1 LIPPSIALVTITDDI
16 SGLSF
21 SSPAYSKAETG
32 GSAAISVFRSNYTNS
47 TVSVDFA
54 TANGTGQAG
63 VNYFPTNGTLI
74 FTNGETVKTFA
85 VQLKD
90 NGVVDGDHTVL
101 LSLANPV
108 GNAVL
113 INPSAATL
121 TVLEADGSLVVP
133 AGAAL
138 TSESGPVNGF
148 IDPNETVTLLFGL
161 RDSVGTNTANLVA
174 TLLAT
179 NGVSNPSAPANYGVL
194 VAHGP
199 SVSRPFTFTASGT
212 NGQTITATF
221 QLQDG
226 SANLGQATFRFT
238 LGKTL
243 ATFSNPAAIVI
254 NDNTSA
260 TPYPSTINVNGIGGL
275 VTGATV
281 TLTNLNHTWPSDIDI
296 LLVSPTGQ
304 NSYLMAKCGSS
315 FTTKNV
321 TLTFDDAASS
331 SLPQFSQ
338 IVSGTNKPTS
348 HALATPP
355 FPAALTPPPPY
366 NVGLSNLF
374 ENNPNGNWSLY
385 VIDDTA
391 GNSGA
396 ISNGWILNL
405 TTGGVVPPSA
415 DVGLAMTVSPP
426 PIVTTSNVT
435 FTLTVTNYGPSSATN
450 IVVTDTLPM
459 GTTLMGTTASQGIV
473 TTNGSG
479 QVVWTITSLT
489 YGASATLSLVVRANV
504 TGVISNAATVATD
517 TTGPNSPSYNPGDK
531 SASASATVVAPSA
544 DLALSL
550 VGAPDPVL
558 LGNYLTYTITI
569 SNGGPA
575 TAAGLTL
582 VDQLPPGASFVSAT
596 PAGYIVAGQLVTF
609 PNLGN
614 LGSGLLTTATI
625 VVQPTAAATITN
637 TASCSSSITDPFK
650 ANNSASVKTIVQQVA
665 ITASRVSG
673 GLSLSW
679 PGSPGSY
686 VLYSTTN
693 LHPPVVWTPVTVPS
707 QSLAPGGG
715 TTIVVPIGPGN
726 QFFRLNWSS
735 VPTLPLSLSR
745 AGANLVVAWPVN
757 QWNCK
762 LESTTNLHPPV
773 VWTPVTT
780 PSPQVSGGQ
789 NAVTIPIGSGGK
801 FFRLHGTTP

>member
-1 LIPPSIALVTITDDI
+1 
-16 SGLSF
+16 
-21 SSPAYSKAETG
+21 
-32 GSAAISVFRSNYTNS
+32 
-47 TVSVDFA
+47 
-54 TANGTGQAG
+54 
-63 VNYFPTNGTLI
+63 
-74 FTNGETVKTFA
+74 
-85 VQLKD
+85 
-90 NGVVDGDHTVL
+90 
-101 LSLANPV
+101 
-108 GNAVL
+108 
-113 INPSAATL
+113 
-121 TVLEADGSLVVP
+121 
-133 AGAAL
+133 
-138 TSESGPVNGF
+138 
-148 IDPNETVTLLFGL
+148 
-161 RDSVGTNTANLVA
+161 
-174 TLLAT
+174 
-179 NGVSNPSAPANYGVL
+179 
-194 VAHGP
+194 
-199 SVSRPFTFTASGT
+199 
-212 NGQTITATF
+212 
-221 QLQDG
+221 
-226 SANLGQATFRFT
+226 
-238 LGKTL
+238 
-243 ATFSNPAAIVI
+243 
-254 NDNTSA
+254 
-260 TPYPSTINVNGIGGL
+260 
-275 VTGATV
+275 
-281 TLTNLNHTWPSDIDI
+281 
-296 LLVSPTGQ
+296 
-304 NSYLMAKCGSS
+304 
-315 FTTKNV
+315 
-321 TLTFDDAASS
+321 
-331 SLPQFSQ
+331 
-338 IVSGTNKPTS
+338 
-348 HALATPP
+348 
-355 FPAALTPPPPY
+355 
-366 NVGLSNLF
+366 
-374 ENNPNGNWSLY
+374 
-385 VIDDTA
+385 
-391 GNSGA
+391 
-396 ISNGWILNL
+396 
-405 TTGGVVPPSA
+405 
-415 DVGLAMTVSPP
+415 
-426 PIVTTSNVT
+426 
-435 FTLTVTNYGPSSATN
+435 
-450 IVVTDTLPM
+450 M

-693 LHPPVVWTPVTVPS
+693 LHPPVVWTPVT
-707 QSLAPGGG
+707 
-715 TTIVVPIGPGN
+715 
-726 QFFRLNWSS
+726 
-735 VPTLPLSLSR
+735 
-745 AGANLVVAWPVN
+745 
-757 QWNCK
+757 
-762 LESTTNLHPPV
+762 
-773 VWTPVTT
+773 T